1 MKKFML
7 FAAAASAALVGC
19 VNDEQMEMA
28 QEAKEVSFDTPVM
41 ATQTR
46 ANVKG
51 EMNEG
56 TTYNTSENFVVYAK
70 KSSEELTMG
79 TWTSGTN
86 FWKDGEGLTVT
97 FKNTG
102 DWQHTSDVYYWP
114 KDGYLSFAAYSP
126 AELDEN
132 GGTVTYGNNG
142 WVVTDFKVNSTVGNQ
157 IDLMVSDPVWN
168 QTEPETEDAV
178 DIKFKHVLSSIVFS
192 VVENDDN
199 HSYKINSVTVNGNIA
214 MTGSMNNS
222 LQWGHN
228 GQTATTLTKNEVNYD
243 VTTTATEFLNGENAM
258 LLIPQTEIGD
268 VEVTLNI
275 TRTADETN
283 VTETYDKTVKFS
295 EFAISG
301 SSDSVT
307 EWLVG
312 KRYVYNF
319 TIGGT
324 KKIFF
329 APTVTEWEEVTL
341 DVEI

>member
-1 MKKFML
+1 MKKFL
-7 FAAAASAALVGC
+7 AFATLASVALVGC

-28 QEAKEVSFDTPVM
+28 QEAKKVSFNNPVM
-41 ATQTR
+41 STQTR

-56 TTYNTSENFVVYAK
+56 VTYNTNEDFVVYAK
-70 KSSEELTMG
+70 KSSTPLDMS
-79 TWTSGTN
+79 TWSTGTN

-97 FKNTG
+97 YKNAG
-102 DWQHTSDVYYWP
+102 DWEHATDTYYWP

-126 AELDEN
+126 AVLED
-132 GGTVTYGNNG
+132 GGSVVYGNGG
-142 WVVTDFKVNSTVGNQ
+142 WVVTDFKVNPTVGEQ

-168 QTEPETEDAV
+168 QTEPDTEKAV
-178 DIKFKHVLSSIVFS
+178 DINFKHTLSSIVFS
-192 VVENDDN
+192 VVENDDK
-199 HSYKINSVTVNGNIA
+199 HSYKINSVTVEGNIA

-228 GQTATTLTKNEVNYD
+228 GQTSTTLTKAVNYD
-243 VTTTATEFLNGENAM
+243 VTTIVTEFLNGENAM
-258 LLIPQTEIGD
+258 LLIPQTNIGN

-275 TRTADETN
+275 TRTADGTN
-283 VTETYDKTVKFS
+283 ITETYNKTVKFS
-295 EFAISG
+295 DFLITGG
-301 SSDSVT
+301 SNVT
-307 EWLVG
+307 EWQQG

-329 APTVTEWEEVTL
+329 APTVTNWDVVNL

>member
-1 MKKFML
+1 MKKFL
-7 FAAAASAALVGC
+7 VFAAATSAALVGC

-28 QEAKEVSFDTPVM
+28 QTSKKVSFDAPVM

-46 ANVKG
+46 ADVKG
-51 EMNEG
+51 EMNNG
-56 TTYNTSENFVVYAK
+56 TTYNTAEEFVVYAK
-70 KSSEELTMG
+70 KSSTQLDMA
-79 TWTSGTN
+79 TWSTGTN

-97 FKNTG
+97 YKSAG
-102 DWQHTSDVYYWP
+102 DWEHSTDVYYWP
-114 KDGYLSFAAYSP
+114 KDGCLSFAAYSP
-126 AELDEN
+126 AVLDEN

-142 WVVTDFKVNSTVGNQ
+142 WVVTDFKVNSTVGRQ

-178 DIKFKHVLSSIVFS
+178 DITFKHVLSSIVFS

-199 HSYKINSVTVNGNIA
+199 HSYKINSVTVNGQIA

-222 LQWGHN
+222 LQWGYDAK
-228 GQTATTLTKNEVNYD
+228 TTTTLTKTVSYD
-243 VTTTATEFLNGENAM
+243 VTGAATEFLNGENAM

-275 TRTADETN
+275 TRTADGTSIA
-283 VTETYDKTVKFS
+283 ETYNATVKLSDFT
-295 EFAISG
+295 ISG
-301 SSDSVT
+301 NTNSVN
-307 EWLVG
+307 EWQVG

-319 TIGGT
+319 IIGGT

-329 APTVTEWEEVTL
+329 APTVTNWETVNLNVT
-341 DVEI
+341 I